1 MMRDSQTLPLID
13 GGSQDRVSVV
23 RHSALFCS
31 QGKTPEC
38 DLDQSG
44 SGDDFLGFHPLHS
57 VSLSSITEHID
68 EEAGMDQP

>member
-1 MMRDSQTLPLID
+1 MTRDSQTLPLID
-13 GGSQDRVSVV
+13 GGNRDRVSVV

-44 SGDDFLGFHPLHS
+44 SGGDFLGFHPLH
-57 VSLSSITEHID
+57 
-68 EEAGMDQP
+68 